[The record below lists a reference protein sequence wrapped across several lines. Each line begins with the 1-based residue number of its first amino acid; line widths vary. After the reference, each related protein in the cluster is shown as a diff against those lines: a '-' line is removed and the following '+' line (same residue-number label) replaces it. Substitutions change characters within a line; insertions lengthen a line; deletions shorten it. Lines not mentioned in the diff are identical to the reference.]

1 MPAFHEVQF
10 SPEISYGSTGG
21 PRRKTQIVTLK
32 SGFEQRNSSW
42 LHSRRSYDAGM
53 GVRNIDD
60 LAAVIDFWEA
70 RMGQLYGFRWKDW
83 ADYKSCLPRANPTN
97 ADQII
102 GTGTGALTTF
112 QLVKRYTSGGQEY
125 ARPIRKPVAG
135 TLLVSLNNVAQ
146 PSGWSI
152 NVTTGILTFTVAP
165 GNGVVVKAG
174 YEFDVPVRFDEE
186 EIQIS
191 IDGFNA
197 GAVPSIKVVEIRT

>member
-10 SPEISYGSTGG
+10 PSDISYGATGG

-53 GVRNIDD
+53 GTRNIDD
-60 LAAVIDFWEA
+60 LDAVVSFWEA
-70 RMGQLYGFRWKDW
+70 RNGQLYGFRWKDW

-97 ADQII
+97 ADQLI

-135 TLLVSLNNVAQ
+135 TLLVSLNNVNQA
-146 PSGWSI
+146 SGWTI
-152 NVTTGILTFTVAP
+152 NTTTGILTFTVAP

-191 IDGFNA
+191 IEGFNA
-197 GAVPSIKVVEIRT
+197 GAVPSIKIMEIRT

>member
-1 MPAFHEVQF
+1 MPAFHEIQF
-10 SPEISYGSTGG
+10 PPEISYGSTGG

-53 GVRNIDD
+53 GARNIDD
-60 LAAVIDFWEA
+60 LDAVISFWEA
-70 RMGQLYGFRWKDW
+70 RQGQLYGFRWKDW

-112 QLVKRYTSGGQEY
+112 QLVKRYSSGGQEY

-135 TLLVSLNNVAQ
+135 TLLVSLNNVNQ
-146 PSGWSI
+146 PSGWTI
-152 NVTTGILTFTVAP
+152 DATTGILTFAVAP
-165 GNGVVVKAG
+165 GNGVVIKAG

-191 IDGFNA
+191 IEGFNA
-197 GAVPSIKVVEIRT
+197 GAVPSIKIMEIRT